1 MRAVQVKATGKW
13 LIWDNHGAYGPYDT
27 KAEAESDR
35 LGMERF
41 IRHGHKPGFLTTD
54 KKGK

>member
-1 MRAVQVKATGKW
+1 MHTVQVGK
-13 LIWDNHGAYGPYDT
+13 IWVIFTDDREPIGPYDT

-35 LGMERF
+35 KGLERF
-41 IRHGHKPGFLTTD
+41 YRHGHKPGYMTTE